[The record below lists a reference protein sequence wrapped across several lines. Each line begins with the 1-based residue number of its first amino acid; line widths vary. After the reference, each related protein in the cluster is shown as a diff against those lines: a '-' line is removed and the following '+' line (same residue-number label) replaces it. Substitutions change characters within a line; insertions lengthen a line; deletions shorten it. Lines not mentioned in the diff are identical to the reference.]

1 MKLSLTLLVAVG
13 LGLVYLNAH
22 LTRQFESLS
31 WAVGAK
37 IFARPL
43 ELYQGAPFTL
53 DQARF
58 ELDLLNYQNV
68 KGRHDKDY
76 HSYWDNWMDKIFV
89 KYLKDNR
96 NSDQIFM
103 KMAEKLNG
111 EEFSSFMMGKA
122 TFLTKLKVIFVLR
135 SPANEGTSTK
145 EPKI

>member
-53 DQARF
+53 DQVRF

-68 KGRHDKDY
+68 QGLPGQGQYQLD
-76 HSYWDNWMDKIFV
+76 
-89 KYLKDNR
+89 
-96 NSDQIFM
+96 DQGIQVGIRGHAF
-103 KMAEKLNG
+103 
-111 EEFSSFMMGKA
+111 
-122 TFLTKLKVIFVLR
+122 IQ
-135 SPANEGTSTK
+135 
-145 EPKI
+145 